1 MSTISSPT
9 ARRLRLPLTVLGGL
23 AFAIGLLTIVAP
35 AVTAAIPI
43 EAIVALLG
51 NDYIL
56 VAVLAGVAIL
66 VVLTALGARIV
77 TGLDQTTPPD
87 PEEVHSVPSFGAEFD
102 ELVSRGG
109 LRALLVTEQQREV
122 RSRLRAAAIATVMH
136 ESNCTRSEARERVDR
151 GTWTDDP
158 EAAAFLATSR
168 GSEPAPEQAQAPGFV
183 ARLRTAFGGET
194 PFQRGARRTA
204 AEIVHLDPEV
214 TR

>member
-9 ARRLRLPLTVLGGL
+9 ARRLRLPLTILGGL

-43 EAIVALLG
+43 EVIVALLG
-51 NDYIL
+51 NDYLL
-56 VAVLAGVAIL
+56 VAVLAGVAIF
-66 VVLTALGARIV
+66 VVLTALGARVV

-122 RSRLRAAAIATVMH
+122 RSRLRAAAIATVMR

-168 GSEPAPEQAQAPGFV
+168 GSEPAPGFV

-204 AEIVHLDPEV
+204 AEIVYLDPEV

>member
-1 MSTISSPT
+1 MSTISPPT
-9 ARRLRLPLTVLGGL
+9 ARRLRLPLTILGGL

-35 AVTAAIPI
+35 AVTTAIPI

-66 VVLTALGARIV
+66 VVLSALGARIV

-87 PEEVHSVPSFGAEFD
+87 PEQVHSVPSFGAEFD

-122 RSRLRAAAIATVMH
+122 RSRLRAAAIATVML

-168 GSEPAPEQAQAPGFV
+168 ESEPAPKQAPGFA
-183 ARLRTAFGGET
+183 ARLKTAFGGET